1 MSLPPSRSDS
11 SPAGDERSAVPAAF
25 SLLHR
30 TIQEQL
36 YQMRWTNLRSIQVE
50 AIRSILT
57 SDEDLII
64 TAATAGGKTEAAFLP
79 ILSSIYPSKSEG
91 IRAVYVGPLKA
102 LINDQ
107 FRRLED
113 LCSRAE
119 IEVHRWH
126 GDVSV
131 SAKRNLLKNPGGV
144 LLITPESIESLFINK
159 AAYLPSLFHG
169 LRFIVV
175 DEMHSFI
182 GTERGAHLRSLMSR
196 LSALCSTPPR
206 LVGLSATIGDPAAA
220 ACWLSPDLPE
230 RVRVIKNSDL
240 KRIEYLVNGYIRSRT
255 TSRDSAAELTEEP
268 ATEDDLRMAR
278 DIVHTFI
285 GKTALIFANSRAR
298 LEFYSDLANRT
309 VEKEGLPN
317 TFRVHHGS
325 LSKAEREETESALRA
340 DRPTAAFCSST
351 LELGIDVGNVKA
363 VGHIGVPWS
372 VSSLTQRLG
381 RSGRHPGEAATMI
394 LFVEEQEP
402 GPNSSPVQRLNVEL
416 LRSVALTE
424 LMLQKWCE
432 PPEVHRLHMST
443 LVQQTMSVVAERGG
457 ATASNL
463 YKVLIERGAFR
474 NVTAEQFKQM
484 LRDMAHADL
493 LEQTPEGDLI
503 LGLEGERI
511 VRSADF
517 YSAFATK
524 EEMKVLHG
532 SHLIGTVSAVPG
544 MCGDGFLILAGRR
557 WKVVDVD
564 QRRLE
569 ILVEPSKGGRLP
581 FFFGAAGADIHP
593 KVRAQMVDTLRS
605 DAMPA
610 YLDVRAQDML
620 NRARGYARESGILAN
635 PLLADGAS
643 TYWFTWTGS
652 KINRTL
658 IGLCKG
664 MEALR
669 AQDEEIAIHFEG
681 IQPDEV
687 ADRFRKLLERPPSV
701 VEVAARFEVRM
712 VEKYEAY
719 LSDDLQASVFA
730 QNSLDLAGAL
740 ALARGG
746 AFLTAGG

>member
-1 MSLPPSRSDS
+1 MATSLPPSKSDPS
-11 SPAGDERSAVPAAF
+11 RPAEDVGSTVPAAF
-25 SLLHR
+25 NLLDK

-36 YQMRWTNLRSIQVE
+36 YRMRWTELRSIQVE

-57 SDEDLII
+57 SDENLII

-79 ILSSIYPSKSEG
+79 ILSSIYPTKSEG
-91 IRAVYVGPLKA
+91 IGAVYVGPLKA

-107 FRRLED
+107 FRRLEE
-113 LCSRAE
+113 LCSMAE
-119 IEVHRWH
+119 IEVHKWH

-131 SAKRNLLKNPGGV
+131 SAKRDLLKNPGGV
-144 LLITPESIESLFINK
+144 LLITPESIESLFINR

-175 DEMHSFI
+175 DEVHSFI
-182 GTERGAHLRSLMSR
+182 GTERGAHLRSLMCR
-196 LSALCSTPPR
+196 LSALCRTPPR

-220 ACWLSPDLPE
+220 GRWLSPDTST
-230 RVRVIKNSDL
+230 RVRVIKGSGD
-240 KRIEYLVNGYIRSRT
+240 KPIRYLIKGYLRQRPASRGVQT
-255 TSRDSAAELTEEP
+255 EPTEEP
-268 ATEDDLRMAR
+268 ATEDDLRLAR
-278 DIVHTFI
+278 DVIRTFA

-298 LEFYSDLANRT
+298 LEFYSDLANRM
-309 VEKEGLPN
+309 VESEGLPN
-317 TFRVHHGS
+317 TFRIHHGS
-325 LSKAEREETESALRA
+325 LSKAEREDTESALRSG
-340 DRPTAAFCSST
+340 RPTAAFCSST
-351 LELGIDVGNVKA
+351 LELGIDVGNVAA

-381 RSGRHPGEAATMI
+381 RSGRREGEASTMVA
-394 LFVEEQEP
+394 FVEEEEL
-402 GPNSSPVQRLNVEL
+402 GPSSTPVDRLHAEL

-432 PPEVHRLHMST
+432 PPEAQRLHMST
-443 LVQQTMSVVAERGG
+443 LVQQTMSVIAERGG
-457 ATASNL
+457 ASAANL
-463 YKVLIERGAFR
+463 YETLVERGAFR
-474 NVTAEQFKQM
+474 NVTAAQFAQM
-484 LRDMAHADL
+484 LRDVASADL
-493 LEQTPEGDLI
+493 LEQTAEGDLI

-581 FFFGAAGADIHP
+581 FFFGGAGADIHAR
-593 KVRAQMVDTLRS
+593 VRAQMADTLRS

-610 YLDVRAQDML
+610 YLDAKAQDML
-620 NRARGYARESGILAN
+620 NQARRYARESGILAN

-652 KINRTL
+652 KINRAL

-664 MEALR
+664 DGVLR
-669 AQDEEIAIHFEG
+669 AQDEDIALHFEG
-681 IQPDEV
+681 ARPDEV
-687 ADRFRKLLERPPSV
+687 ADRFRKLIERPPTA
-701 VEVAARFEVRM
+701 VEVAARFKVRM

-719 LSDDLQASVFA
+719 LSDGLQAFVFA
-730 QNSLDLAGAL
+730 QNSLDLDGAL
-740 ALARGG
+740 ALAKKT
-746 AFLTAGG
+746 FLQ

>member
-1 MSLPPSRSDS
+1 M
-11 SPAGDERSAVPAAF
+11 
-25 SLLHR
+25 
-30 TIQEQL
+30 IQEQL
-36 YQMRWTNLRSIQVE
+36 YQMRWTDLRSIQVE

-119 IEVHRWH
+119 IEVHKWH

-131 SAKRNLLKNPGGV
+131 SAKRDLLKNPGGV

-159 AAYLPSLFHG
+159 AAYLPSLFLG
-169 LRFIVV
+169 LQFIVV
-175 DEMHSFI
+175 DEVHSFI

-196 LSALCSTPPR
+196 LSALCRTPPR

-220 ACWLSPDLPE
+220 GRWLSPDTST
-230 RVRVIKNSDL
+230 RVRVIEGSGQKSI
-240 KRIEYLVNGYIRSRT
+240 KYLIKGYLRQKTISRGT
-255 TSRDSAAELTEEP
+255 EAEPTEEP
-268 ATEDDLRMAR
+268 ATEDDLRLAR
-278 DIVHTFI
+278 DVVRTFA
-285 GKTALIFANSRAR
+285 GKTALIFANSRAH
-298 LEFYSDLANRT
+298 LEFYSDLANRM
-309 VEKEGLPN
+309 VESEGLPN
-317 TFRVHHGS
+317 TFRIHHGS
-325 LSKAEREETESALRA
+325 LSKAEREDTESALRSG
-340 DRPTAAFCSST
+340 RPTAAFCSST
-351 LELGIDVGNVKA
+351 LELGIDVGNVA
-363 VGHIGVPWS
+363 AIGHIGVPWS

-381 RSGRHPGEAATMI
+381 RSGRREGEASTMVA
-394 LFVEEQEP
+394 FVEEEEL
-402 GPNSSPVQRLNVEL
+402 GPSSTPVDRLYAEL

-432 PPEVHRLHMST
+432 PPEAHRLHMST

-457 ATASNL
+457 ASAASL
-463 YKVLIERGAFR
+463 YKTLVERGAFR
-474 NVTAEQFKQM
+474 NVIATQFAQM
-484 LRDMAHADL
+484 LRDMASADL
-493 LEQTPEGDLI
+493 LEQTAEGDLI
-503 LGLEGERI
+503 LGMEGERI

-517 YSAFATK
+517 YSAFASK

-532 SHLIGTVSAVPG
+532 SRLIGTVSAVPG

-564 QRRLE
+564 PRRHD

-581 FFFGAAGADIHP
+581 FFFGGAGADIHSR
-593 KVRAQMVDTLRS
+593 VRVKMKDSLQTDV
-605 DAMPA
+605 MPA
-610 YLDVRAQDML
+610 YLDAKAQDML
-620 NRARGYARESGILAN
+620 NRARVYARGSGILEN

-652 KINRTL
+652 KTNRTL
-658 IGLCKG
+658 MGLCKG
-664 MEALR
+664 KGALQV
-669 AQDEEIAIHFEG
+669 QDEEIALHFEG
-681 IQPDEV
+681 VQPDEV
-687 ADRFRKLLERPPSV
+687 VDRFRRLLERPPSV

-719 LSDDLQASVFA
+719 LSDGLQAAVFA
-730 QNSLDLAGAL
+730 QNSLDLDGAL
-740 ALARGG
+740 ALAREV
-746 AFLTAGG
+746 FLKAGG